1 MQKKDDI
8 VEIIVDLEKWK
19 LSFIL
24 NGTDL
29 GIYCDDISKNI
40 DYVPFIDIYYI
51 GTEISLI

>member
-19 LSFIL
+19 VSFIL
-24 NGTDL
+24 SGTDL
-29 GIYCDDISKNI
+29 GIYCEDISKNI

>member
-40 DYVPFIDIYYI
+40 DYVPFIDIYII